1 MNDMRKKI
9 IDALKEVY
17 DPEIPI
23 NVYDLGL
30 IYDVKVNEALRVD
43 ILMTLTSPT
52 CPTADFIKE
61 MIKDAIM
68 GVDGVKNVEIE
79 LTFEPMWT
87 PDKITKE
94 AREELGFEEASE
106 EGLHV
111 KKVFDNGNSKDEKIC
126 FNCGITENQR
136 PIVDAKYKQEKVGIC
151 VLCLGKF

>member
-1 MNDMRKKI
+1 MNELKKKI
-9 IDALKEVY
+9 IEALKEVY

-30 IYDVKVNEALRVD
+30 IYEIKVDTTGKVN

-61 MIKDAIM
+61 MITDAVISVN
-68 GVDGVKNVEIE
+68 GITTVDIE

-94 AREELGFEEASE
+94 AREELGFEEDKSVDL
-106 EGLHV
+106 GV
-111 KKVFDNGNSKDEKIC
+111 KNVFHNSKVEEKIC

-136 PIVDAKYKQEKVGIC
+136 PIFDASFKKEKIGIC
-151 VLCLGKF
+151 ALCMTKL

>member
-1 MNDMRKKI
+1 MNEVKQKI
-9 IDALKEVY
+9 IDALKDVY

-30 IYDVKVNEALRVD
+30 IYEINVKDHNVK

-61 MIKDAIM
+61 MISDAVM
-68 GVDGVKNVEIE
+68 GVKGIKNVDIE

-94 AREELGFEEASE
+94 AKEELGFEEDKSADL
-106 EGLHV
+106 GV
-111 KKVFDNGNSKDEKIC
+111 KNMFDHSRSKEEKIC
-126 FNCGITENQR
+126 FNCGNSENKK
-136 PIVDAKYKQEKVGIC
+136 PIVEGFYKSEKVNIC
-151 VLCLGKF
+151 ISCLNKF

>member
-1 MNDMRKKI
+1 MNLMKNKI

-30 IYDVKVNEALRVD
+30 IYEIKVDGTGKVN

-61 MIKDAIM
+61 MISDA
-68 GVDGVKNVEIE
+68 VLGVKGVKSIDIE

-94 AREELGFEEASE
+94 AREELGFEEDKTIDI
-106 EGLHV
+106 GV
-111 KKVFDNGNSKDEKIC
+111 KKVFNESNTEEKIC

-136 PIVDAKYKQEKVGIC
+136 PIVDAHYKKENVGIC
-151 VLCLGKF
+151 VLCLNKF

>member
-1 MNDMRKKI
+1 MIELKNKI

-30 IYDVKVNEALRVD
+30 IYDVKVNSDGKVN

-61 MIKDAIM
+61 MITDA
-68 GVDGVKNVEIE
+68 VLGVKGISSVDIE

-94 AREELGFEEASE
+94 AREELGFEEDKSVDL
-106 EGLHV
+106 GV
-111 KKVFDNGNSKDEKIC
+111 KTVFSSNSNEEKIC

-136 PIVDAKYKQEKVGIC
+136 PIVSAHYKKENVGIC
-151 VLCLGKF
+151 VLCLNKF